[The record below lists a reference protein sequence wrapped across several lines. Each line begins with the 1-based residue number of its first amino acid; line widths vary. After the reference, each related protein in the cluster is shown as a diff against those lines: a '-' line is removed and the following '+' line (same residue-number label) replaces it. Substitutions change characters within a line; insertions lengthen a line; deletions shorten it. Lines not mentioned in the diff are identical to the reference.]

1 MKKSI
6 KIANAGGFWGDDPT
20 ALYRQLSGG
29 EVDYVTMDFLA
40 EVTMSI
46 LQKQKNRD
54 DSRGYAHDF
63 ITMLE
68 DSLPLMME
76 KKVTVITNA
85 GGVNPHGCA
94 EAVRKLAKKLGL
106 NPKIAVIDGDD
117 ILGDLDAISS
127 KAPLDNMETGQK
139 LSDVRDRIS
148 AANIYLGALPV
159 MDALKSNPDLVITGR
174 VTDTG
179 ITVGPML
186 HEFGWATNDW
196 NKLASGIVA
205 AHILECGSQSTGG
218 NFSDWHLVDS
228 YDNIGFPIVEM
239 HDSGD
244 FFVTKHPGTGG
255 LVSEDTV
262 REQLFYEMG
271 DPSAYITP
279 DVVANFDSIK
289 IESASLNGEPAVRV
303 HGVSGKEPT
312 QFYKV
317 SMAYDDGYKVHCDIV
332 ICGPDAI
339 KKADVYKD
347 IFLKKASDALG
358 KDSDIYVE
366 YVGANACQGVLSGF
380 DEPGEIV
387 LRFSTRGQDAAK
399 LKKFA
404 KLIPTLLLAGPAGIC
419 VMGGIGRPQ
428 EVVSYWP
435 ALMEKKLVHPKI
447 TDPDGKIFSQ
457 EKDVEYGDFEAT
469 GLDTTVAESTTKNLK
484 EMLSVGEDLPRFAKI
499 CLARSGDKGDMTNL
513 GVLARSP
520 EAYQWIQANV
530 SAQYIKNLFQE
541 FCLGPVKRYE
551 LDNLKGLNFLLE
563 DSLDGGGTQ
572 SRRIDAQG
580 KTFAQAFLNQR
591 FDIPSDIIKSCT

>member
-29 EVDYVTMDFLA
+29 DVDYVTMDFLA

-54 DSRGYAHDF
+54 ETRGYAHDF

-68 DSLPLMME
+68 DSLPLLME

-94 EAVRKLAKKLGL
+94 EAIRKLAKRLGL
-106 NPKIAVIDGDD
+106 NPQIAVIDGDD
-117 ILGDLDAISS
+117 ILSDLDRISS
-127 KAPLDNMETGQK
+127 EAPLDNMETGQK
-139 LSDVRDRIS
+139 LSKVRNRIS

-159 MDALKSNPDLVITGR
+159 MNALKTKPDLVITGR

-196 NKLASGIVA
+196 DKLASGIVA

-228 YDNIGFPIVEM
+228 YDNIGFPIVEI
-239 HDSGD
+239 HENGE

-279 DVVANFDSIK
+279 DVVADFGTIQLQ
-289 IESASLNGEPAVRV
+289 AATLGGEAAVKV
-303 HGVSGKEPT
+303 HGVRGKEPT

-332 ICGPDAI
+332 VCGPNAM

-347 IFLKKASDALG
+347 IFLKKASEFG
-358 KDSDIYVE
+358 EVHVE

-380 DEPGEIV
+380 EKPGEIV
-387 LRFSTRGQDAAK
+387 LRFSTRGPDAKK

-435 ALMEKKLVHPKI
+435 ALMQKKLVHPKI
-447 TDPDGKIFSQ
+447 TDADGKIIPQ
-457 EKDVEYGDFEAT
+457 EKDVEYGNFEAT
-469 GLDTTVAESTTKNLK
+469 GMGTTTATNPSKNLK
-484 EMLSVGEDLPRFAKI
+484 EVLSVSKDFPTFAKI

-520 EAYQWIQANV
+520 QAYKWIQENV
-530 SAQYIKNLFQE
+530 TAQFIKDLFQE

-551 LDNLKGLNFLLE
+551 LDNLSGLNFLLE

-591 FDIPSDIIKSCT
+591 FDIPSDILKSCS